1 MACVKRTYIPEN
13 GHQLEESI
21 QKCKEEG
28 LMPILQAGLQVKGRS
43 LLDAK
48 ELKGKEVA
56 FINVEKLEKKKLDEK
71 VKTCIKQDKK
81 EFERQTALL
90 ERLRA
95 RVGRTVG
102 FEIED
107 FENWAGNQTSRVLS
121 CYPQT
126 KEEMSIIIKFAAEE
140 NMGIRCAGSRHSWAP
155 VFADS
160 FQICVNTENMKSDYT
175 SRTNIRIADLNRGTV
190 DVMTGV
196 NTGDLKTF
204 QLQAKLNLNTN
215 VILDL
220 VQMVSVAQTGCHGV
234 GIDTHCLS
242 DYLVKMRVFDSN
254 GELQTYSSDEID
266 GDIDLFRAVA
276 AGFGCF
282 GIVYDMTIKMDHEV
296 IVETRNFYPSMA
308 SVFYSEEKLREI
320 ILNNWAVEIFW
331 FPFSSLPFDLS
342 NDELWVR
349 TFNKICPEAIEK
361 VEDVEFYEIQDAY
374 DCITQNAL
382 RIVSP
387 FITANEP
394 IVPLMQ
400 WLSFLTLKN
409 VIYPDRVEPLYQE
422 IANAVHFRKYL
433 EKAKVYDLEFV
444 FDYRDDYARLIDIIN
459 VVVENVKIFKEKNQY
474 PLNLSLEMRFMTYSD
489 AYLGTGSIANPKY
502 GGSGHVVCIEVLCLK
517 GTESWKDFSE
527 AVGQKWSDLGGV
539 PHLAKQYDPLEGI
552 FESIRCKMAMQIE
565 AFNCQLTKSGAD
577 QSGMFLNLGMR
588 RLLGKKQPR

>member
-1 MACVKRTYIPEN
+1 MACVKCTYIPEN
-13 GHQLEESI
+13 GQQLEESI
-21 QKCKEEG
+21 QKCAEEG
-28 LMPILQAGLQVKGRS
+28 LMPILQAGVQVKGRS

-56 FINVEKLEKKKLDEK
+56 FINVEKLQKKKLDEK
-71 VKTCIKQDKK
+71 VKTCIKQDQK
-81 EFERQTALL
+81 EFEHLTALL
-90 ERLRA
+90 ECLQA
-95 RVGRTVG
+95 KVGCKVRC
-102 FEIED
+102 EIEY
-107 FENWAGNQTSRVLS
+107 FKNWAGNQRSAVLS

-126 KEEMSIIIKFAAEE
+126 KEEMSIIIKFAAEK

-160 FQICVNTENMKSDYT
+160 FQICVNTENMESDYT
-175 SRTNIRIADLNRGTV
+175 SRTNIRVADLHRRTV

-196 NTGDLKTF
+196 TTGDLKTF
-204 QLQAKLNLNTN
+204 QLQTKLHLNTN

-234 GIDTHCLS
+234 GIDTRCLS

-254 GELQTYSSDEID
+254 GELRTYSSDGTD

-296 IVETRNFYPSMA
+296 IVETRNFYPCMA
-308 SVFYSEEKLREI
+308 SVFHSEEKLREI
-320 ILNNWAVEIFW
+320 IHNNWAVEIFW
-331 FPFSSLPFDLS
+331 FPFSSLPFNLS

-361 VEDVEFYEIQDAY
+361 VEDVKFYKIHDVY
-374 DCITQNAL
+374 DCITQEAL
-382 RIVSP
+382 GLVSS
-387 FITANEP
+387 FITNHEP

-409 VIYPDRVEPLYQE
+409 VLYPDRVEPLYQE
-422 IANAVHFRKYL
+422 IPNAVHFRKYL

-444 FDYRDDYARLIDIIN
+444 FDYRDDYARLKEIIN
-459 VVVENVKIFKEKNQY
+459 VVVENVKIFKEKKKY

-539 PHLAKQYDPLEGI
+539 PHLAKQYDQLEGI
-552 FESIRCKMAMQIE
+552 FESIRCKMGMQIE
-565 AFNCQLTKSGAD
+565 AFNCQLTNSGAD
-577 QSGMFLNLGMR
+577 PSGMFLNLGMR
-588 RLLGKKQPR
+588 KLLGKKAT